1 MNSKYTQQLQI
12 IKGMGDAIKRV
23 NDHDEYQKRV
33 KYLRSMYLYGLRNFD
48 KFYYTNNNS
57 LMTTYYDKIPILYE
71 EIIAIQ
77 NDSSRDDQPS
87 ENYHRLVYNTFNKYK
102 SQYETLYL
110 LLYSLIPDPICH
122 DNKQIIMKY
131 LF

>member
-1 MNSKYTQQLQI
+1 MNSKYTQQMQI

-23 NDHDEYQKRV
+23 NDQDEYKKRV
-33 KYLRSMYLYGLRNFD
+33 KCIRSMYLYGLRNFD
-48 KFYYTNNNS
+48 KFYYTNTNS
-57 LMTTYYDKIPILYE
+57 LMTTYYDKIPILYAE
-71 EIIAIQ
+71 MIATQ
-77 NDSSRDDQPS
+77 NDSSRNDQPS
-87 ENYHRLVYNTFNKYK
+87 ENYHRLVYATFNKYK

-122 DNKQIIMKY
+122 DNKQIIMGY